1 MLSLNR
7 PLHLSVL
14 LLFLISNLVSGQYQS
29 SILHFDDSSRL
40 VYHSDNDGN
49 RIPDFS
55 HAGYKNGEVDIPE
68 VSVVLEIG
76 PIQGDNT
83 AHIQSAI
90 DQVSGLSLNE
100 NGFRG
105 TLLLKPWP

>member
-1 MLSLNR
+1 MLCSFFNFKRLLILL
-7 PLHLSVL
+7 PL
-14 LLFLISNLVSGQYQS
+14 LISNLVSGQYQS

-40 VYHSDNDGN
+40 VYHSDMDGN

-55 HAGYKNGEVDIPE
+55 HAGYKNGEVDIP
-68 VSVVLEIG
+68 VLPVVLEIS

-90 DQVSGLSLNE
+90 DQVSGLTLDE

-105 TLLLKPWP
+105 HGSKG